1 MSKITYANKVA
12 INENPEISD
21 INKVTDNDMNE
32 IKAVVNNNDD
42 ELITI
47 NTKLTN
53 ITGQILWT
61 NSSPTSTF
69 EAQTIILS
77 SSDYDFYEVYCSYN
91 NSTASSYVNA
101 YKTIKGKGIIMDN
114 QGYTSG
120 LSVRRKIDYT
130 NATHLLISSAYG
142 GANIDNGYLIPIYV
156 IGYKT
161 GIFN

>member
-12 INENPEISD
+12 INENAEISD

-32 IKAVVNNNDD
+32 IKNVVNNNDD

-77 SSDYDFYEVYCSYN
+77 SGDYDFYEVYCTYN
-91 NSTASSYVNA
+91 ATTASQYANGFR
-101 YKTIKGKGIIMDN
+101 TIKGKGLIISEN
-114 QGYTSG
+114 GYGTG

-130 NATHLLISSAYG
+130 DATHLLIASAYG
-142 GANIDNGYLIPIYV
+142 GANIDNSYLIPIYV

>member
-12 INENPEISD
+12 LNENAEISD
-21 INKVTDNDMNE
+21 INKVTDSDMNE

-69 EAQTIILS
+69 EAQTITLS
-77 SSDYDFYEVYCSYN
+77 SGDYDFYEIYCTYN
-91 NSTASSYVNA
+91 GSTASQYANGFR
-101 YKTIKGKGIIMDN
+101 TIKGKGLIDRK
-114 QGYTSG
+114 
-120 LSVRRKIDYT
+120 SV
-130 NATHLLISSAYG
+130 
-142 GANIDNGYLIPIYV
+142 V
-156 IGYKT
+156 
-161 GIFN
+161 

>member
-21 INKVTDNDMNE
+21 INKITDSDMNE
-32 IKAVVNNNDD
+32 IKNVVNNNDD

-77 SSDYDFYEVYCSYN
+77 SGDYDFYEIYCTYN
-91 NSTASSYVNA
+91 GSTASQYANGFR
-101 YKTIKGKGIIMDN
+101 TIKGKGLIISES
-114 QGYTSG
+114 GYGTN
-120 LSVRRKIDYT
+120 LSVRRKVDYT
-130 NATHLLISSAYG
+130 DATHLLISSAYG
-142 GANIDNGYLIPIYV
+142 GTNIDNGYLVPIYV

>member
-12 INENPEISD
+12 LNENAEISD

-32 IKAVVNNNDD
+32 IKTVVNNNDD

-47 NTKLTN
+47 NAKLTD

-120 LSVRRKIDYT
+120 ASVRRKIDYT
-130 NATHLLISSAYG
+130 NETHLLISSAYG
-142 GANIDNGYLIPIYV
+142 GNSTDNQYLIPLYV

-161 GIFN
+161 GLF